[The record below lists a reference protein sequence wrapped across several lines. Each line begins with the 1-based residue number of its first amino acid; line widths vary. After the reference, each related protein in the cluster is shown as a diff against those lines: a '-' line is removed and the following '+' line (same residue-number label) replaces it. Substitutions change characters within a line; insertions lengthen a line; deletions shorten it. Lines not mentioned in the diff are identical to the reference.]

1 MRCTQAVKD
10 DSQSDQPREKT
21 PKGLEIRIP
30 TRGDFFRNLKK
41 ILRLPS
47 TPDRPKK

>member
-1 MRCTQAVKD
+1 M
-10 DSQSDQPREKT
+10 SGNQSDQPKQKT

-30 TRGDFFRNLKK
+30 TRREFFDNLKK
-41 ILRLPS
+41 TLKPRS